1 MKSKTI
7 RALSILFAVALLA
20 PLPAAASPSISGG
33 VWFNYRNVT
42 DSDFTS
48 GPYNS
53 TLDKKNGG
61 DVADEA
67 LIIYVDDNPE
77 DSPWRFSAETRFGP
91 GSFTDTANNSTGDS
105 FTVHKAWVGYQ
116 LDEKSELK
124 LGKSQVPFGWKTVNF
139 WPGDLLLGGYG
150 DQMDVGLKYSRESGA
165 LKYDLAYYHSDDW
178 GETSTDSTDDNGHWG
193 SSTTYRKVHTVVG
206 NVDYSFTPAHT
217 VGVSLQSG
225 GLQDLSVYGGA
236 TPEDATIS
244 GSHSAAN
251 LHYYGKFDNFTANAQ
266 YISARREVPNV
277 ANDIENWRA
286 MVELGYTDNNW
297 FYYLDAS
304 VADTTTDGNNA
315 DSVNAHAVG
324 VSYNYGKGWMYLEYL
339 TSNGDI
345 DRNGDIYEADFSAVY
360 ATIDYYF

>member
-1 MKSKTI
+1 MKSKTT
-7 RALSILFAVALLA
+7 RALSVLLPVAFLA
-20 PLPAAASPSISGG
+20 PLPTEASPSISGG
-33 VWFNYRNVT
+33 VWYNYRNVT

-53 TLDKKNGG
+53 DLDKKNGG

-67 LIIYVDDNPE
+67 LILYIDDNPE

-105 FTVHKAWVGYQ
+105 FTVHKAWVGYR

-178 GETSTDSTDDNGHWG
+178 GETSTDTTDDNGHWG
-193 SSTTYRKVHTVVG
+193 SASTYRKVDTVVG
-206 NVDYSFTPAHT
+206 NFDYSVAAGQTI
-217 VGVSLQSG
+217 GVSLQSG
-225 GLQDLSVYGGA
+225 GLQDLSLYSTSPA
-236 TPEDATIS
+236 DATIS

-251 LHYYGKFDNFTANAQ
+251 LHYYGKFDNFTAYAQ
-266 YISARREVPNV
+266 YISVRREVPNV
-277 ANDIENWRA
+277 ANDIENARA
-286 MVELGYTDNNW
+286 MVELGYTNNDW

-304 VADTTTDGNNA
+304 MADTNTKGNSA
-315 DSVNAHAVG
+315 GGVYAHAVG

-339 TSNGDI
+339 TSTGDI